1 MSAALALPLF
11 LFTPQGYNVDIDFPT
26 MIETS
31 RPTYPGAAGQPGVWN
46 SADPFTALDG
56 NLIGLDGL
64 PTAGSWGLDQFG
76 IVGIETLGSLV
87 GEHFQLYRDG
97 VGFLSSAGTSMRWTF
112 ANVSPGVYEVY
123 TYGWSPVLWI
133 DNSRHMVV
141 SVVGALDG
149 PARVGGHW
157 LGEHEEGPTYSRH
170 TIVLEAGDMIT
181 VDIAEGTA
189 SPYGVSGFQIV
200 PDQGAH
206 YCLATPNS
214 TGSGAAIAAVGPTS
228 VALNGLELVATP
240 VPDEPGVFFYGPAQ
254 SMLPFGDGFRCV
266 DGAVARLPLSQAEG
280 GALSQRLDVTQ
291 SPNGSGSAITAGSS
305 WNFQAWFHDPAAGGA
320 GFNLS
325 DAIEVLFEP

>member
-1 MSAALALPLF
+1 M
-11 LFTPQGYNVDIDFPT
+11 
-26 MIETS
+26 
-31 RPTYPGAAGQPGVWN
+31 RGQRLEAHGG
-46 SADPFTALDG
+46 SDQPFTALGG

-97 VGFLSSAGTSMRWTF
+97 AGFLSSAGTSMRWTF

-123 TYGWSPVLWI
+123 TYGWSPVLWN

-141 SVVGALDG
+141 AVVGALDG

-170 TIVLEAGDMIT
+170 TIVLEAGDMII

-189 SPYGVSGFQIV
+189 SPYGVSGFQIM

-214 TGSGAAIAAVGPTS
+214 TGSSSSRDCRSESDLGPK
-228 VALNGLELVATP
+228 ALTMGGFSAGLRTDTTEGGP
-240 VPDEPGVFFYGPAQ
+240 GPDEPC
-254 SMLPFGDGFRCV
+254 LER
-266 DGAVARLPLSQAEG
+266 
-280 GALSQRLDVTQ
+280 VT
-291 SPNGSGSAITAGSS
+291 
-305 WNFQAWFHDPAAGGA
+305 
-320 GFNLS
+320 
-325 DAIEVLFEP
+325 EFELHGRR